1 MSQPPRPRPGR
12 SERRPRAIDNPIQLT
27 DEEIARVRAMVIHE
41 DDEIVVLNKPAG
53 LSSQGGRIKEHTL
66 DELLWAFARSNGNR
80 PRLVHRLDRDTSGV
94 ILTGRTKPAAGYL
107 GKAVMARKLKKTYWA
122 IVTPGAPEP
131 GAGEITV
138 ALRRE
143 EIGWEAYIRPCADD
157 HPEAQA
163 SRSLY
168 RTLAAT
174 EEAALLE
181 LNPVTGR
188 MHQLRVHL
196 AHIGRPIAGDV
207 RYGGALSVGGIGVPR
222 LMLHARAL
230 SFPHPDGSGM
240 KTMEAPIPAD
250 FAELA
255 EKLRLR
261 EPEASPAR

>member
-1 MSQPPRPRPGR
+1 MTRPQGARGGKLPKK
-12 SERRPRAIDNPIQLT
+12 PRAIDTPIQLT
-27 DEEIARVRAMVIHE
+27 PEEIERVKAMVIRE
-41 DDEIVVLNKPAG
+41 DEHIVVLNKPSG

-66 DELLWAFARSNGNR
+66 DELLWAFARSSGNR

-107 GKAVMARKLKKTYWA
+107 GKAVMARKLRKTYWA
-122 IVTPGAPEP
+122 IVSPGAPEP
-131 GAGEITV
+131 RAGEITV

-143 EIGWEAYIRPCADD
+143 EIGWEASIRPCADD
-157 HPEAQA
+157 HPDAQA
-163 SRSLY
+163 ARSLY

-174 EEAALLE
+174 DEAALVE

-196 AHIGRPIAGDV
+196 QSIGRSIVGDV
-207 RYGGALSVGGIGVPR
+207 RYGGAMTVGGVAVPR

-240 KTMEAPIPAD
+240 KTVEAPVPDD
-250 FAELA
+250 FAQLA
-255 EKLRLR
+255 ERLGLR
-261 EPEASPAR
+261 EPATAAAR